1 MTSWVVM
8 ILLFAVAY
16 LYYENKDLRRSK
28 NEMIDYL
35 RAKHE
40 TEIKKLIENKKD
52 PLKNQSDSQP
62 KNESQASYIDCD
74 FDDKTPF

>member
-1 MTSWVVM
+1 M

-40 TEIKKLIENKKD
+40 AEIKKLIRNKKD
-52 PLKNQSDSQP
+52 PHKNQWDGQP
-62 KNESQASYIDCD
+62 KNESQASYFVCD
-74 FDDKTPF
+74 FDDRMPF